1 MPSGVEGDF
10 LVDVTSCGYLF
21 KVVVASAVARHG
33 KHEIIFGKPLVAFDQ
48 FFGYL
53 HQGDVARYL
62 GLCPAGD
69 YPFLTV
75 EIHALD
81 LVIGE
86 CLYIYVATIR

>member
-53 HQGDVARYL
+53 HQGTLLDTLVFVLR
-62 GLCPAGD
+62 
-69 YPFLTV
+69 V
-75 EIHALD
+75 IIHSSPSKSMRWILS
-81 LVIGE
+81 
-86 CLYIYVATIR
+86 